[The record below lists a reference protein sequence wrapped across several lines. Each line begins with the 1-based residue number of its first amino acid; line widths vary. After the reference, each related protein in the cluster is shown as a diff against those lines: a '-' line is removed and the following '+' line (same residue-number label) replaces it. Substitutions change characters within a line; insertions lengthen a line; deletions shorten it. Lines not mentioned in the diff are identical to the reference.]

1 MIIVIGSNKGG
12 VGKTTLA
19 TNLAVAFAIRMNKAV
34 LVDADP
40 QGSALYWGSVR
51 QQKQHIPLVHVA
63 QRRGNLVDALK
74 VLSRQNQVVIVDV
87 PGRNSPELISAMSVA
102 DVVISPHACSQ
113 LDLETLQELED
124 QVRALRPLN
133 PELKVLI
140 YQSMGTTNPTIRQRE
155 RSDFCSYVSAFENLL
170 LANSSGFQRLAYRE
184 CISEGIGVLES
195 NNPLAAEEIQQLLTE
210 ILNG

>member
-19 TNLAVAFAIRMNKAV
+19 TNLAVAFAIRMNKVV

-51 QQKQHIPLVHVA
+51 QQRQHTPLVHVA

-102 DVVISPHACSQ
+102 DIVISPHACSQ

-124 QVRALRPLN
+124 QVHALRPLN
-133 PELKVLI
+133 PKIRVLI
-140 YQSMGTTNPTIRQRE
+140 YQSMGTTNPKIRQRE
-155 RSDFCSYVSAFENLL
+155 RSDFCSYVSVFENLL

-195 NNPLAAEEIQQLLTE
+195 NNPLAADEIQQLLTE

>member
-40 QGSALYWGSVR
+40 QGSALYWGSLR
-51 QQKQHIPLVHVA
+51 KQKQHTPFVHVA
-63 QRRGNLVDALK
+63 QRRGNLVDGLK

-102 DVVISPHACSQ
+102 DVVISPHACSPQ
-113 LDLETLQELED
+113 TTWRRRGLPC
-124 QVRALRPLN
+124 RN
-133 PELKVLI
+133 PC
-140 YQSMGTTNPTIRQRE
+140 G
-155 RSDFCSYVSAFENLL
+155 
-170 LANSSGFQRLAYRE
+170 SSQW
-184 CISEGIGVLES
+184 
-195 NNPLAAEEIQQLLTE
+195 N
-210 ILNG
+210 

>member
-1 MIIVIGSNKGG
+1 MIIVIGCNKGG

-19 TNLAVAFAIRMNKAV
+19 TNLAVAFAIRMNKVV

-51 QQKQHIPLVHVA
+51 QQKQHAPLVHVV

-133 PELKVLI
+133 PQLKVLI
-140 YQSMGTTNPTIRQRE
+140 
-155 RSDFCSYVSAFENLL
+155 C
-170 LANSSGFQRLAYRE
+170 
-184 CISEGIGVLES
+184 CC
-195 NNPLAAEEIQQLLTE
+195 
-210 ILNG
+210 

>member
-19 TNLAVAFAIRMNKAV
+19 TNLAVAFAIRMNKV
-34 LVDADP
+34 MLVDADP
-40 QGSALYWGSVR
+40 QGSALYWGSIR
-51 QQKQHIPLVHVA
+51 QQKQHTPLVHVVP
-63 QRRGNLVDALK
+63 RRGNLVDALK
-74 VLSRQNQVVIVDV
+74 VLSSQNQVVIVDV

-102 DVVISPHACSQ
+102 DVVISPHACTQ
-113 LDLETLQELED
+113 LDLETLQECED
-124 QVRALRPLN
+124 QVRALRQLN

-140 YQSMGTTNPTIRQRE
+140 YQSMGTTNPAIRQRE

-195 NNPLAAEEIQQLLTE
+195 RNPLAADEIQQLLSE

>member
-1 MIIVIGSNKGG
+1 
-12 VGKTTLA
+12 
-19 TNLAVAFAIRMNKAV
+19 MNKVV

-51 QQKQHIPLVHVA
+51 QQKQRAPLVNVV

-74 VLSRQNQVVIVDV
+74 ILSCQNQVVIIDV
-87 PGRNSPELISAMSVA
+87 PGRNSPELISAMSIA
-102 DVVISPHACSQ
+102 DVVVSPHVCSQ

-124 QVRALRPLN
+124 QIRAVRSLN
-133 PELKVLI
+133 PKLEVLI
-140 YQSMGTTNPTIRQRE
+140 YQSMGTTNPTLRQRE
-155 RSDFCSYVSAFENLL
+155 RSDFCGYVRAFENLQ

-184 CISEGIGVLES
+184 CISEGVGVLES
-195 NNPLAAEEIQQLLTE
+195 KNLLAANEIQQLLTE

>member
-19 TNLAVAFAIRMNKAV
+19 TNLAVAFAIRMDKAV

-40 QGSALYWGSVR
+40 QGSGLYWGSAR
-51 QQKQHIPLVHVA
+51 QQKQHTPLVHVV

-124 QVRALRPLN
+124 QVRALRPLSRRVRCSGSTWN
-133 PELKVLI
+133 PVFTELRNPGHELETG
-140 YQSMGTTNPTIRQRE
+140 GTHHRGFRQW
-155 RSDFCSYVSAFENLL
+155 
-170 LANSSGFQRLAYRE
+170 
-184 CISEGIGVLES
+184 
-195 NNPLAAEEIQQLLTE
+195 
-210 ILNG
+210 